1 MQSQINKY
9 YNTLFNLCVKHDNL
23 EPISNELKFVKHLI
37 RKESSFR
44 LLFDSKKLT
53 DENKCLI
60 IKNTLNEFHDIV
72 KEFLCIIIINKKTK
86 SLLEIINK
94 FLNLADKELGKHKI
108 EIYTA
113 DEVPT
118 KDLEKLF
125 QSLNFEIK
133 TKIDKSLIGGIKIK
147 YENKIFD
154 NSIQYQLNQLKKTL
168 HNL

>member
-1 MQSQINKY
+1 MQNQINKY
-9 YNTLFNLCVKHDNL
+9 YNTRFSLCVKHDNL
-23 EPISNELKFVKHLI
+23 ELVSNELKFVKYLI

-60 IKNTLNEFHDIV
+60 IRSTLNEFNDIL
-72 KEFLCIIIINKKTK
+72 KEFLCIIITNKKTK

-94 FLNLADKELGKHKI
+94 FLNLAKKELSKKKI
-108 EIYTA
+108 EVYTT

-118 KDLEKLF
+118 KDLQKLF
-125 QSLNFEIK
+125 QSLNFEIEA
-133 TKIDKSLIGGIKIK
+133 KIDKSLIGGIKIK
-147 YENKIFD
+147 HENKIFD

>member
-1 MQSQINKY
+1 M
-9 YNTLFNLCVKHDNL
+9 
-23 EPISNELKFVKHLI
+23 
-37 RKESSFR
+37 
-44 LLFDSKKLT
+44 
-53 DENKCLI
+53 
-60 IKNTLNEFHDIV
+60 
-72 KEFLCIIIINKKTK
+72 
-86 SLLEIINK
+86 LEIINK
-94 FLNLADKELGKHKI
+94 FLNLADKELGKKKI

-113 DEVPT
+113 DELPT

-147 YENKIFD
+147 HENKIFD

>member
-23 EPISNELKFVKHLI
+23 ELISDELKFIKYLI

-60 IKNTLNEFHDIV
+60 IKNTLNEFHEIV
-72 KEFLCIIIINKKTK
+72 KEFLGIIIINKKTK

-94 FLNLADKELGKHKI
+94 FLNLADKELGKKKI

-147 YENKIFD
+147 HENKIFD

>member
-23 EPISNELKFVKHLI
+23 ELIANELKFVKHLI
-37 RKESSFR
+37 RRESSFR

-72 KEFLCIIIINKKTK
+72 REFLCIIIINKKTK

-94 FLNLADKELGKHKI
+94 FLNLADKELGKNKI

-113 DEVPT
+113 DEIPT

-133 TKIDKSLIGGIKIK
+133 IKIDKSLIGGIKIK
-147 YENKIFD
+147 HENKIFD